1 MNESEYLEDR
11 LDHQIEWY
19 GRKAG
24 RNQWWYRRLRVLE
37 IAAAASIPFLAGLVT
52 AEEDP
57 AVLAVGILGIVVA
70 VVAGVLGLFQFQE
83 NWVKYRSTAETLK
96 HERFLFLTR
105 TTPYGG
111 EDPFHLLVKRVEGL
125 TSEEHTKW
133 AEMTGG
139 ATTEHGAAGTSGLP
153 SQTD

>member
-1 MNESEYLEDR
+1 MHFRINIPAIAPAAISGSIIKSSLTDSAVISPCQLYRYHLR
-11 LDHQIEWY
+11 RNLDWQ
-19 GRKAG
+19 
-24 RNQWWYRRLRVLE
+24 
-37 IAAAASIPFLAGLVT
+37 PDMF
-52 AEEDP
+52 
-57 AVLAVGILGIVVA
+57 
-70 VVAGVLGLFQFQE
+70 
-83 NWVKYRSTAETLK
+83 ETLK